1 MLPPPASWS
10 AGLVRGWPTAS
21 TSACSGTV
29 EAAVFFDGLSSRR
42 HVVRLSFADRL
53 EIITVEAPDTA
64 LLASW
69 PYDAVR
75 RVDGPASALRV
86 SCTTAP
92 PLARLELRDPSA
104 RANILR
110 LCPALDGPGGAGTVS
125 VWRIAVASLAAGVTI
140 IAIAWFGMPLLA
152 NRLAEM
158 MPYSWEK
165 PLGEAVDGQAR
176 TLFSGHACESA
187 PGIAA
192 LKKLV
197 GQLQEVADLPI
208 APDPV
213 VLQSGVPN
221 AFALP
226 GGRVYVLSEL
236 LNVSQMPDELAGVLA
251 HEFGHVAHRDG
262 LRRVIRDGGT
272 SFLIG
277 LMFGDVTGAGAVLMA
292 GRTVLSAAYSRPDE
306 ERADAF
312 AVSVMHRLGRPA
324 APLGS
329 LLQRITGSA
338 DDMVPSILN
347 DHPLTTDRN
356 ARLEAEDIPPTGP
369 ALLDASEWQSLKHIC
384 NR

>member
-1 MLPPPASWS
+1 
-10 AGLVRGWPTAS
+10 
-21 TSACSGTV
+21 V
-29 EAAVFFDGLSSRR
+29 EAAVFFDGFSSRR
-42 HVVRLSFADRL
+42 RVVKLSFADRL
-53 EIITVEAPDTA
+53 EIVAVDAPDAA

-75 RVDGPASALRV
+75 RVDSPANALRV

-92 PLARLELRDPSA
+92 PLARLELRDPFA

-110 LCPALDGPGGAGTVS
+110 LCPALDGPGGAGAVS
-125 VWRIAVASLAAGVTI
+125 VWRIAVASLAAGVAI

-152 NRLAEM
+152 NQLAEI

-165 PLGEAVDGQAR
+165 PLGEAVDGQVR
-176 TLFSGHACESA
+176 TLFSGHTCESP
-187 PGIAA
+187 PGITA
-192 LKKLV
+192 LTELV
-197 GQLQEVADLPI
+197 GQLQGAADLPI

-213 VLQSGVPN
+213 VLQSLVPN

-226 GGRVYVLSEL
+226 GGRVYVLSKL
-236 LNVSQMPDELAGVLA
+236 LTVSQTPDELAGVLA

-262 LRRVIRDGGT
+262 LRRLIRDSGT

-292 GRTVLSAAYSRPDE
+292 GRTLLSASYSRADE

-312 AVSVMHRLGRPA
+312 AISVMHRLGRPA

-329 LLQRITGSA
+329 LLHRITGSA
-338 DDMVPSILN
+338 EDMVPSILN
-347 DHPLTTDRN
+347 DHPLTADRA
-356 ARLEAEDIPPTGP
+356 ARLEAEDIPPIGP
-369 ALLDASEWQSLKHIC
+369 ALLDANGWQSLKHIC
-384 NR
+384 DS

>member
-1 MLPPPASWS
+1 M
-10 AGLVRGWPTAS
+10 
-21 TSACSGTV
+21 

-53 EIITVEAPDTA
+53 EIVGVEAPDDTP
-64 LLASW
+64 LASW
-69 PYDAVR
+69 PYNAVR
-75 RVDGPASALRV
+75 RVDGPANALRA
-86 SCTTAP
+86 SCTIAP
-92 PLARLELRDPSA
+92 PLARLEVRESSA
-104 RANILR
+104 RADILR
-110 LCPALDGPGGAGTVS
+110 LCLALDGPGGAGTVS
-125 VWRIAVASLAAGVTI
+125 VWRIAVASLAAGVAI
-140 IAIAWFGMPLLA
+140 IATTWFGMPLLA

-165 PLGEAVDGQAR
+165 PLGEAVDGQVR

-187 PGIAA
+187 LGIAA

-312 AVSVMHRLGRPA
+312 AINVMHRLGRPT
-324 APLGS
+324 APLGA
-329 LLQRITGSA
+329 LLQRIVGSA
-338 DDMVPSILN
+338 DDMVPSVLH

>member
-1 MLPPPASWS
+1 
-10 AGLVRGWPTAS
+10 
-21 TSACSGTV
+21 V

-42 HVVRLSFADRL
+42 RIVTLSFADSL
-53 EIITVEAPDTA
+53 EIVAAEAPDSA
-64 LLASW
+64 PLASW
-69 PYDAVR
+69 PYGAVR
-75 RVDGPASALRV
+75 RVDGPANALRV

-104 RANILR
+104 LANILR

-125 VWRIAVASLAAGVTI
+125 VWRIAVASVAAGVTI
-140 IAIAWFGMPLLA
+140 IAMAWFGMPLLA
-152 NRLAEM
+152 NRLAEI

-165 PLGEAVDGQAR
+165 PLGEAVDGQVR
-176 TLFSGHACESA
+176 TLFSGYTCES
-187 PGIAA
+187 PRGIAA
-192 LKKLV
+192 LTKLV
-197 GQLQEVADLPI
+197 GQLQEVANLPI

-213 VLQSGVPN
+213 VLQSRVPN

-226 GGRVYVLSEL
+226 GGRVYVLSTL
-236 LNVSQMPDELAGVLA
+236 LTVSQTPDELAGVLA
-251 HEFGHVAHRDG
+251 HEFGHVAYRDG
-262 LRRVIRDGGT
+262 LRRMIRDGGT

-292 GRTVLSAAYSRPDE
+292 GRTVLSAAYSRVDE

-324 APLGS
+324 APMGS
-329 LLQRITGSA
+329 LLHRIIGSA
-338 DDMVPSILN
+338 DDMVPSVLH
-347 DHPLTTDRN
+347 DHPLTADRK

-369 ALLDASEWQSLKHIC
+369 ALLDAREWQSLKHIC

>member
-1 MLPPPASWS
+1 MDADL
-10 AGLVRGWPTAS
+10 
-21 TSACSGTV
+21 
-29 EAAVFFDGLSSRR
+29 FFDGLSSRR
-42 HVVRLSFADRL
+42 RVVRLSFADRL
-53 EIITVEAPDTA
+53 EIVGVEAPDGA
-64 LLASW
+64 PLASW

-75 RVDGPASALRV
+75 RVDGPANALRV

-104 RANILR
+104 RADILR
-110 LCPALDGPGGAGTVS
+110 LCPALDGPGGVGRVS
-125 VWRIAVASLAAGVTI
+125 VWRIAVASLAAGVAI
-140 IAIAWFGMPLLA
+140 IAMAWFGMPLLA
-152 NRLAEM
+152 NQLAEM

-165 PLGEAVDGQAR
+165 PLGEAVDGQVR
-176 TLFSGHACESA
+176 TLFGGHACESP
-187 PGIAA
+187 PGITA

-197 GQLQEVADLPI
+197 GQLQGVADLPI

-226 GGRVYVLSEL
+226 GGRIYVLSKL
-236 LNVSQMPDELAGVLA
+236 LIVSQTPDELAGVLA

-292 GRTVLSAAYSRPDE
+292 GRTVLSAEYSRADE
-306 ERADAF
+306 ERAHAF

-329 LLQRITGSA
+329 LLHRIIGSA
-338 DDMVPSILN
+338 EDMVPSVLH
-347 DHPLTTDRN
+347 DHPLTADRK